1 MVNWKTIDE
10 LRKIFIQ
17 KYISSNLQ
25 SELEKA
31 CSEEYELKRDYNG
44 RQILELLQNVDDA
57 CEETKSKD
65 DVVVT
70 ISYKEN
76 ILEVGNTGTTFSA
89 ETIERLCLGR
99 SSEKSSKKI
108 GNKGTGFRS
117 LLNDAEWIELHSGKY
132 AIRFSEEYAH
142 ELFNKYHNEPLIANQ
157 LNNWKKDYALCF
169 PVMNCPESIEFNSK
183 EFDTLIRVK
192 VKSENKQK
200 ETSIKKQLEQSFYKS
215 LLFLPNITEIILET
229 DSSKKKYSKIT
240 NNEEVIIEE
249 KNDFEKNN
257 KMEEYFVYR
266 KKASI
271 DEKEVDLII
280 SVPKDKKYDF
290 SKEKLYCYFPIRNF
304 STPIHALIHA
314 PFTTNNS
321 RDDVPDDNEQI
332 NRKIF
337 IELLNFIKE
346 VSEKIAKINKQGLSI
361 KTVVPFQNN
370 KLWSYDFFNLED
382 KYLNILA
389 SANILPTVNQ
399 ELISIN
405 DNPKI
410 FDCDFPN
417 EFIGEH
423 FKELLVH
430 LDEENSQFIKKLA
443 RFIKYQDIEY
453 QAKELSEKIN
463 KISLKPNIE
472 IRVKLFLWWNDN
484 YKSSDCLPRLLKD
497 TNDDWLSIN
506 SRVYLPTDGGVS
518 VLPKELSWVKLCI
531 LNQAYV
537 SEIISQIKKNKS
549 FEWKKAYDESQS
561 GGDKRTLAT
570 FSRDY
575 FLIKFIEQSSH
586 EQIISTINQQIESK
600 KESIS
605 FINWFFNNYG
615 ENLKE
620 GSELSKIKF
629 RLPSSDNKVFP
640 IDELYFGKEYD
651 NPLGDKLFEDTNI
664 MPLAELNSI
673 YNGNEKEEFILFLK
687 KCGIKIFPKIL
698 EEEDVWDNVG
708 FRSFVSKEYVK
719 DIKINYL
726 YSNTIDN
733 FEILIKKLDTKEIVE
748 WFSKDEKINN
758 LIKSL
763 EEKSYA
769 QQQSNWYGKHF
780 PSNAYIKFILN
791 TTPWIELNGKR
802 YAPCKIIKYEKI
814 KDKIEGYFGISEQ
827 ELTKHLGKD
836 IVQNFRLDFKESI
849 AQLSDDDIKLFLDK
863 LPNFD
868 SGEISRKLY
877 LDIIK
882 YKKGCSPTYST
893 YNLKLLCKDGK
904 FYTNSVIKYVDRKI
918 SKSEESNGHFIYIQP
933 KQSTETITNWLGV
946 ERYKTSLKLKK
957 EPTPL
962 NSNKKKEFD
971 TEIKDIKISILCIID
986 SNKSNISSLKRIEII
1001 PCSEIEVL
1009 DSEQGNKKSL
1019 LEDYFFVENENAF
1032 YIKLPSDLSI
1042 SKIRQ
1047 SYIFSQSIIEIF
1059 KQALIL
1065 TLENES
1071 PLIELLISKSS
1082 EAKRQKIEDLYGVDK
1097 WNYSYELLF
1106 DRNLT
1111 NEKVSDFFKE
1121 NGLRK
1126 ELFDKIFKIDFT
1138 DELIEDNF
1146 LILIQ
1151 ALKEISKD
1159 VIDLNK
1165 YCANININLVPYFEL
1180 EMKKLMDSNF
1190 EKYKIAIYNETK
1202 ESKNYLCFLD
1212 KIEKYKNFDV
1222 ARLEFD
1228 NTIKLNLDEML
1239 KKEFELKVN
1248 GEASINPDNIYNN
1261 NVNEIISKLKIT
1273 HDDFDYFIQ
1282 NNKEEKS
1289 SLYFEIQDSI
1299 FEKIQS
1305 FLQKD
1310 SSNESKKEQK
1320 NINSSTI
1327 QTRLSKANPISPKS
1341 TPKGGKTEKSKRDYE
1356 SRNSQ
1361 NDKAGEYAEEIA
1373 YNELKKSFKNLVWHS
1388 KYSHIPADRNNPPP
1402 NGIICDMWNQDSQN
1416 GNLYFEIKS
1425 ATTELEMSINEYES
1439 MESNKDNFEVVL
1451 VDRDRQEISR
1461 HKFAELEEFKQI
1473 NSYKFIFKQE
1483 KLP

>member
-17 KYISSNLQ
+17 KYIKSNLQ

-76 ILEVGNTGTTFSA
+76 ILEVGNTGTAFSA

-99 SSEKSSKKI
+99 ASEKSSKKI

-132 AIRFSEEYAH
+132 AIRFSEEYAY
-142 ELFNKYHNEPLIANQ
+142 ELFNKYRNEPLIVNQ

-169 PVMNCPESIEFNSK
+169 PVMNCPESIGFNSK

-192 VKSENKQK
+192 VKSENEQK

-215 LLFLPNITEIILET
+215 LLFLPNITKIILET
-229 DSSKKKYSKIT
+229 NSSQKEYSKIT
-240 NNEEVIIEE
+240 DNEEVLVEE
-249 KNDFEKNN
+249 KIDFEKTN
-257 KMEEYFVYR
+257 KMEKYFVYS
-266 KKASI
+266 KKAFI

-280 SVPKDKKYDF
+280 AVPKDKEYDF

-304 STPIHALIHA
+304 STPIHALLHA

-346 VSEKIAKINKQGLSI
+346 VSEKIAKINNQDLSI
-361 KTVVPFQNN
+361 KTVMPFQNN
-370 KLWSYDFFNLED
+370 KLWSCNFFNLED
-382 KYLNILA
+382 EYLNILA
-389 SANILPTVNQ
+389 SAKILPTVNQ
-399 ELISIN
+399 KLISIS

-410 FDCDFPN
+410 FDYDFPN
-417 EFIGEH
+417 EFVDED
-423 FKELLVH
+423 FKELLIH
-430 LDEENSQFIKKLA
+430 LDEENNQFIKKLA
-443 RFIKYQDIEY
+443 RFIKYQNIEY

-463 KISLKPNIE
+463 KISLKTDIK

-484 YKSSDCLPRLLKD
+484 YRSSDCLPRFLKD
-497 TNDDWLSIN
+497 TNDDWLSLN

-537 SEIISQIKKNKS
+537 SEIILQIKKNKS

-575 FLIKFIEQSSH
+575 FSIKFIEQSSH
-586 EQIISTINQQIESK
+586 EQIISTINQQIEFK
-600 KESIS
+600 EESIS

-615 ENLKE
+615 KNLKE
-620 GSELSKIKF
+620 GSELSKVKF
-629 RLPSSDNKVFP
+629 RLPSRDNKVFP
-640 IDELYFGKEYD
+640 IDELYLGKEYD
-651 NPLGDKLFEDTNI
+651 NPLADKLFNNTNI
-664 MPLAELNSI
+664 KPLAELNSI

-687 KCGIKIFPKIL
+687 KCGIQEFPRIKNEQSVLSNYLFKSFIAEKI
-698 EEEDVWDNVG
+698 
-708 FRSFVSKEYVK
+708 VK
-719 DIKINYL
+719 DIRINYL
-726 YSNTIDN
+726 YSNTIEN

-748 WFSKDEKINN
+748 WLSKDEKINN

-763 EEKSYA
+763 ETKSYA
-769 QQQSNWYGKHF
+769 RQQSNWYGKYF
-780 PSNAYIKFILN
+780 FSNAYIKFILN

-814 KDKIEGYFGISEQ
+814 RDKIEGYFGISEQ
-827 ELTKHLGKD
+827 ELTKYLGKD

-849 AQLSDDDIKLFLDK
+849 AQLSDDDIKSFLDK

-868 SGEISRKLY
+868 SGEISRKVY

-882 YKKGCSPTYST
+882 YKKGCFPTYSIS
-893 YNLKLLCKDGK
+893 NLKLLCKDGK

-933 KQSTETITNWLGV
+933 KQSTETIKNWLGV
-946 ERYKTSLKLKK
+946 ERYKTSLKLEKSIL
-957 EPTPL
+957 L
-962 NSNKKKEFD
+962 NLSKQKEFD
-971 TEIKDIKISILCIID
+971 AEIKDIKISILCIID
-986 SNKSNISSLKRIEII
+986 SNKSNIGSLKRIEII

-1009 DSEQGNKKSL
+1009 DLEQGNKKSL
-1019 LEDYFFVENENAF
+1019 LEDYFFVENENTF
-1032 YIKLPSDLSI
+1032 YIKLPSDFSI
-1042 SKIRQ
+1042 PEIRQ
-1047 SYIFSQSIIEIF
+1047 SYTFSQSIIEIF
-1059 KQALIL
+1059 KQTLALS
-1065 TLENES
+1065 LENES
-1071 PLIELLISKSS
+1071 SLIELLISKNSK
-1082 EAKRQKIEDLYGVDK
+1082 EKMRKIEDLYGVDK
-1097 WNYSYELLF
+1097 WNYSYESLF
-1106 DRNLT
+1106 DRDLT
-1111 NEKVSDFFKE
+1111 NEKVLIFFKE
-1121 NGLRK
+1121 NGLRT
-1126 ELFDKIFKIDFT
+1126 ELFDKISKIDFT
-1138 DELIEDNF
+1138 DELIENDF
-1146 LILIQ
+1146 LILTQ
-1151 ALKEISKD
+1151 ALKKISKD
-1159 VIDLNK
+1159 VIDLNE
-1165 YCANININLVPYFEL
+1165 YCTNININLVPYFEL
-1180 EMKKLMDSNF
+1180 EMKKLMDLNF

-1222 ARLEFD
+1222 AHLKFD
-1228 NTIKLNLDEML
+1228 NTIKLNLNEML
-1239 KKEFELKVN
+1239 IKNFFELKMN
-1248 GEASINPDNIYNN
+1248 YEDSINPDDIYNN
-1261 NVNEIISKLKIT
+1261 NVNKIISTLSIT

-1320 NINSSTI
+1320 NVNSSTI
-1327 QTRLSKANPISPKS
+1327 QTRLSKANPISYES
-1341 TPKGGKTEKSKRDYE
+1341 TLKGGKTEKSKRDYE
-1356 SRNSQ
+1356 NKNSQ
-1361 NDKAGEYAEEIA
+1361 NNKAGKYAEEIA

-1388 KYSHIPADRNNPPP
+1388 KYSKIPADRNNPPP
-1402 NGIICDMWNQDSQN
+1402 NGVICDMWNHDSQN

-1439 MESNKDNFEVVL
+1439 MENNKENFEVVL

-1473 NSYKFIFKQE
+1473 NGYKFIFKQE